1 MTYLEKSGTFAYV
14 ILQHYQE
21 IMAQPDVKSMKRLA
35 EKFIR
40 SEAKLQ
46 GTRAEEF
53 LIYMWQQRTPEQLNE
68 FFINKFKGAANFT
81 CPTTD

>member
-14 ILQHYQE
+14 ISQHYQE
-21 IMAQPDVKSMKRLA
+21 IMAQPDVGSMKRLA

-46 GTRAEEF
+46 GTRVEEL
-53 LIYMWQQRTPEQLNE
+53 LIYMRQQRTPEQLNE
-68 FFINKFKGAANFT
+68 FFIKKFRGAANFT
-81 CPTTD
+81 CSITN

>member
-1 MTYLEKSGTFAYV
+1 MTYLEKAGTFAYV

-40 SEAKLQ
+40 AEAKLQ

-53 LIYMWQQRTPEQLNE
+53 LIYICGSSGHLNSSMN
-68 FFINKFKGAANFT
+68 FLLINLRELQT
-81 CPTTD
+81 LPVQ